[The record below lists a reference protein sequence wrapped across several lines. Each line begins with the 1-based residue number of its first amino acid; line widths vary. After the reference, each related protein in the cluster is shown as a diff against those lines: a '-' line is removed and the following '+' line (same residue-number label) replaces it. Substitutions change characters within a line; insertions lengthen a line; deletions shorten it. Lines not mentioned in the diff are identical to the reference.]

1 MQMIPNFRRPFGL
14 SRRDVFRA
22 GGVMAASGMLQSE
35 AMATPPQSVAGQ
47 LHIGPDI
54 YRSIG
59 VRPVINARGTIT
71 VISGSQTL
79 PEVKAA
85 MDWASRRYVD
95 IDELMQAVGKR
106 LGELTGAEW
115 GMVTTGAA
123 GAIQVATCACVAGA
137 DPDKLELLSY
147 RIGAPGLKYEVII
160 PKSSRN
166 AYDHSVRAVGVRIVE
181 PANMKELEDALS
193 PQTAMIYLLTESHE
207 YNSGPMS
214 IENVA
219 AAAHKRGVP
228 VFVDAAAESLITPNV
243 HLKRGADLVAYS
255 GGKCLRGPQCAGLLL
270 GRKDLVQAAWVCS
283 APHHTVC
290 RALKAGKEEIVG
302 MLAAV
307 EMWMQRDHA
316 AEERTWTSW
325 LEEIATRLKPLNGV
339 TTKLEPARGIDN
351 RTPTLGIQWDANLID
366 LTEDELE
373 QILWNG
379 EPRIAIGGAGSFLPF
394 PPNEGHAVTITPYM
408 LVSGEQKIVAEHLY
422 RAFSTAPKPGGR
434 KKAGSPIADLSGEWD
449 VHVGFVS
456 GNADHGF
463 VIRQTGNDIVGTHF
477 GQAAIR
483 ELKGTIEG
491 NKVLIRSSYLL
502 HGARL
507 DYMFEGTVS
516 NDELQGNLCVGEYGS
531 GHWSAKRRKPQFPR
545 GGRPIPG

>member
-1 MQMIPNFRRPFGL
+1 MISNFWRQLGL
-14 SRRDVFRA
+14 SRRDIFRA
-22 GGVMAASGMLQSE
+22 GGLMAASGMLSSE
-35 AMATPPQSVAGQ
+35 ATAAPPQSVAGQ
-47 LHIGPDI
+47 LQIGPDI

-59 VRPVINARGTIT
+59 VRPLINARGTVT
-71 VISGSQTL
+71 VVSGSQTL

-85 MDWASRRYVD
+85 MDWASRRYVH
-95 IDELMQAVGKR
+95 IDELMQAAGKR

-147 RIGAPGLKYEVII
+147 RVAAPGLKYDVVI

-166 AYDHSVRAVGVRIVE
+166 AYDHSVRAVGVRILE
-181 PANMKELEDALS
+181 PANMNELEDALS
-193 PQTAMIYLLTESHE
+193 PQTAMIYLLTESHD

-219 AAAHKRGVP
+219 AAAHKHGVP

-255 GGKCLRGPQCAGLLL
+255 GGKCIRGPQCAGLLL

-307 EMWMQRDHA
+307 EMWMKRDHA

-325 LEEIATRLKPLNGV
+325 LEEIAARLKPLSGV
-339 TTKLEPARGIDN
+339 TTKIEPARGIDN
-351 RTPTLGIQWDANLID
+351 RTPTLALQWDPNLID

-373 QILWNG
+373 QILWDG
-379 EPRIAIGGAGSFLPF
+379 EPRIAICGKGSFLPF
-394 PPNEGHAVTITPYM
+394 PPNEGHAATITPYM
-408 LVSGEQKIVAEHLY
+408 LVAGEQKIVAEHLY
-422 RAFSTAPKPGGR
+422 RALSAAPKPGSR
-434 KKAGSPIADLSGEWD
+434 KKGESPAADLSGEWD
-449 VHVGFVS
+449 VHVEFVS
-456 GNADHGF
+456 GNADHSF
-463 VIRQTGNDIVGTHF
+463 ILAQNGNDMIGTHV
-477 GQAAIR
+477 GQAAVR
-483 ELKGTIEG
+483 ELKGTIDG
-491 NKVLIRSSYLL
+491 NKVLIRSAYLL

-507 DYMFEGTVS
+507 DYTFEGTADHS
-516 NDELQGNLCVGEYGS
+516 QMQGNLSVGEYGS
-531 GHWSAKRRKPQFPR
+531 GRWSAKRRAPQFPR
-545 GGRPIPG
+545 GGRAIPG